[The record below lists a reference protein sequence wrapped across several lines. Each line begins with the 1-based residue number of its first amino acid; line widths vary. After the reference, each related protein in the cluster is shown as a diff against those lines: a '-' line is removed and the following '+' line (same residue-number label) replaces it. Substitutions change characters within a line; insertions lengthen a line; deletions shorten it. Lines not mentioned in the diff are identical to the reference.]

1 MVAIP
6 KPMLESLDLSA
17 DAPVELSLR
26 GGKIVVAPRARRRY
40 TLDELLAACDADAS
54 PTDEDRNWTAGARR
68 GGELV

>member
-17 DAPVELSLR
+17 DAPVDLSVR
-26 GGKIVVAPRARRRY
+26 GGKIVVAPRARPRY
-40 TLDELLAACDADAS
+40 TLEELLAGCDPEAS
-54 PTDEDRNWTAGARR
+54 PTDEDRNWTAGSRR